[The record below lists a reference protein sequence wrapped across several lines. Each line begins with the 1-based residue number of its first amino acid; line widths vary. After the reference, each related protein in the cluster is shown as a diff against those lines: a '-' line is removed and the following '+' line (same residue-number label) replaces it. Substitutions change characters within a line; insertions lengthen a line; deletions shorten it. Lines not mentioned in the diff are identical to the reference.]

1 VHPKWLHTMF
11 AAPRTARS
19 AADLKCYVCGKQ
31 GCWSTK
37 NSKEDRRKAYDRYKS
52 DRNTRDKS
60 KVTYNSFLAWYEG
73 VDDGLDTDEEDS
85 PVLQYLQSMGID
97 DDSSDNNEEQVP
109 GPLHTSAFEMTA
121 FLQNMSTRHLL
132 TKEDPFRGFLAT
144 GAVPPACDDLT
155 AMGDLFILTRYDEM
169 EFHGLMPDTGAA
181 MVSTGGQPQF
191 RALQREIPSI
201 QLDKAQAGKATV
213 RFGPGQVIS
222 SIGVAVVPTP
232 FGSVDFH
239 VIPQNTPFLLCLAD
253 MDRLGVIFDNVRNC
267 MVRDSLALP
276 LTRKWGHAWLHLKN
290 EKILGNGFLTEME
303 LKRLHRR
310 FGHPS
315 VARLHKVLAAA
326 GHESDRQ
333 ILEAVV

>member
-1 VHPKWLHTMF
+1 VEGDQFRKVLAEHPDRPAINNLEDLFRKLETMQRAIRSLDQGDRLLRDQLLNAVRDYPACHTALQIPAETYEGVCGQLRTAISLANGQNG
-11 AAPRTARS
+11 AAQYTSTSNWTDRTYKGSGRQDRFGRNNKRTARS

-37 NSKEDRRKAYDRYKS
+37 HSKEDRRKAYDRYKS

-169 EFHGLMPDTGAA
+169 
-181 MVSTGGQPQF
+181 
-191 RALQREIPSI
+191 
-201 QLDKAQAGKATV
+201 
-213 RFGPGQVIS
+213 S
-222 SIGVAVVPTP
+222 S
-232 FGSVDFH
+232 
-239 VIPQNTPFLLCLAD
+239 
-253 MDRLGVIFDNVRNC
+253 MD
-267 MVRDSLALP
+267 
-276 LTRKWGHAWLHLKN
+276 
-290 EKILGNGFLTEME
+290 
-303 LKRLHRR
+303 
-310 FGHPS
+310 
-315 VARLHKVLAAA
+315 
-326 GHESDRQ
+326 
-333 ILEAVV
+333 